1 MKKLIAILMVV
12 SIFGCKKVDVLP
24 TDDTINL
31 GAESKSTTITRVYPF
46 LSDGSSVNFD
56 LNVTVDAKYTL
67 QVTDIMGNSLKSFG
81 FTANEIF
88 ITKTINVSD
97 LPNGD
102 YDVVLTD
109 IAGKQSKT
117 NIIIKK

>member
-67 QVTDIMGNSLKSFG
+67 QVTDIMGNELKSFG